1 MKTLPSNITLN
12 VVTIAP
18 IEEAIRN
25 TFIDILKDY
34 TSRSGKKLTKKK
46 VTVGIAFIEDSAEGM
61 DGTLGT
67 SFDGDNRIMVQV
79 RDPYMDEDAPEENDY
94 TTLMLLSV
102 LSHEL
107 VHVCQYLTNSPGIP
121 HKIKYNKKDPFESYF
136 FGERE
141 LEARILEPLYVQKY
155 AYKNFKELTL
165 QREILDEDER

>member
-12 VVTIAP
+12 IVTIAP
-18 IEEAIRN
+18 IEEAVRN

-34 TSRSGKKLTKKK
+34 ANRTGKKVTKKK
-46 VTVGIAFIEDSAEGM
+46 VTVGICFIEDSAEGM

-67 SFDGDNRIMVQV
+67 SFDGGNRIMVQV
-79 RDPYMDEDAPEENDY
+79 RDPYMDEDAPDENDY
-94 TTLMLLSV
+94 ATLMLLNV

-121 HKIKYNKKDPFESYF
+121 HKIKYDKKDSFESYF
-136 FGERE
+136 FEQRE
-141 LEARILEPLYVQKY
+141 LEAHILEPLYAQKY
-155 AYKNFKELTL
+155 AFTNFKELTL